1 MSPYVDDDGEDD
13 SDDGRG
19 SVSRRRSVGK
29 EYVSRVGG
37 GTMRLESDDDV
48 VAVVVAV
55 VVPVV

>member
-1 MSPYVDDDGEDD
+1 MSPYVLDDDSVGDD
-13 SDDGRG
+13 DDGRG

-37 GTMRLESDDDV
+37 GTMRLGSDDDV
-48 VAVVVAV
+48 DAV